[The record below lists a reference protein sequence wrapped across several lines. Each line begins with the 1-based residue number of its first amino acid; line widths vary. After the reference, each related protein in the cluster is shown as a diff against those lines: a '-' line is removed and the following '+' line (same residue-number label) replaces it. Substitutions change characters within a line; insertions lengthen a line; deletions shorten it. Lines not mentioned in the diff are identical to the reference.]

1 MTSGATARINEER
14 VLEQQKVSE
23 NTVGHLHVDSQ
34 TTRFKG
40 KSLNM
45 FVYTYLYIYI
55 CLFMIISCIYHHNSL
70 YIMTNLSHG
79 VGTSPVL
86 WLAALPAEAPL
97 SAVPRRRLR

>member
-40 KSLNM
+40 KSLNILFHILLFWTSSASQTATINKENHTL
-45 FVYTYLYIYI
+45 FVFIA
-55 CLFMIISCIYHHNSL
+55 SL
-70 YIMTNLSHG
+70 PTLD
-79 VGTSPVL
+79 
-86 WLAALPAEAPL
+86 AK
-97 SAVPRRRLR
+97 

>member
-40 KSLNM
+40 KSLN
-45 FVYTYLYIYI
+45 IYI
-55 CLFMIISCIYHHNSL
+55 
-70 YIMTNLSHG
+70 
-79 VGTSPVL
+79 
-86 WLAALPAEAPL
+86 
-97 SAVPRRRLR
+97 R

>member
-1 MTSGATARINEER
+1 MTGRLQLPPMTSGATARINEER

-45 FVYTYLYIYI
+45 FVYTYLYIYVY
-55 CLFMIISCIYHHNSL
+55 L
-70 YIMTNLSHG
+70 
-79 VGTSPVL
+79 
-86 WLAALPAEAPL
+86 
-97 SAVPRRRLR
+97 